1 MMTLGNWNGRRR
13 QYRQWCNNAVVYQN
27 WQIWS
32 IISGLWKRDARWPI
46 CYSGVW
52 QLLRLNIYVMYDMY
66 NVPGVTMMAWAPLIL
81 PVNCLSSPPYHPSCY
96 RYYHF
101 MDIVSSWYIILV
113 ETATWCH
120 MILWCC
126 WITPYILCYDTVQ
139 GKDKTM
145 SCNDMII
152 LYRRPLSDMVLLY

>member
-1 MMTLGNWNGRRR
+1 MDLGLLGQDITSARSSDTYMTVCRIVLQGGGGACQCYKLMLRRVSAITNRTSCTDSYMMTLGNWNGQRR

-81 PVNCLSSPPYHPSCY
+81 PVNCLSSPPYHPSC
-96 RYYHF
+96 
-101 MDIVSSWYIILV
+101 
-113 ETATWCH
+113 
-120 MILWCC
+120 
-126 WITPYILCYDTVQ
+126 
-139 GKDKTM
+139 
-145 SCNDMII
+145 
-152 LYRRPLSDMVLLY
+152 